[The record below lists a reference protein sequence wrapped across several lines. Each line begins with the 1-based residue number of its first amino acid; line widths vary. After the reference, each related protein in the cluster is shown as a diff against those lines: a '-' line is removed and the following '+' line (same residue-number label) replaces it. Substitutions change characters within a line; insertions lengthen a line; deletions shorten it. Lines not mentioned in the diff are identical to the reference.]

1 MKLDYSF
8 YDRPTVTVAR
18 DLLGK
23 LLLRKSPDGLV
34 SGLIVEVE
42 AYLANN
48 DEASHSF
55 SGIKNKNRTMFDSP
69 GTLYVYP
76 IHAKYCMNVVTE
88 QTGLGAAVLIR
99 AVEPVQGV
107 ELMQSRRGEKIEHR
121 DLTRGPARLCQAFA
135 IDRTFDGLDLT
146 KSKSIWLEDA
156 TAKLGKL
163 DFSVSESERIGI
175 SRAQEHM
182 LRFFVDGNRFVSGC
196 VRCHTRPN
204 KDALLEKIEP

>member
-8 YDRPTVTVAR
+8 YDRPTIKVAR

-23 LLLRKSPDGLV
+23 LLIRESPEGLV
-34 SGLIVEVE
+34 SGVIVEVE
-42 AYLANN
+42 AYLAKD

-55 SGIKNKNRTMFDSP
+55 SGIKNRNSSMFAAP

-88 QTGLGAAVLIR
+88 QSGQGAAVLIR
-99 AVEPVQGV
+99 AVEPMEGID
-107 ELMQSRRGEKIEHR
+107 LMQSRRGEKIGLR

-135 IDRTFDGLDLT
+135 VDRLLDGVDLT
-146 KSKSIWLEDA
+146 TSTAIWLEDSSPE
-156 TAKLGKL
+156 LGKL
-163 DFSVSESERIGI
+163 VFSVATSERIGI
-175 SRAQEHM
+175 SRAQDHQ

-196 VRCHTRPN
+196 ARCHSLPN
-204 KDALLEKIEP
+204 KDAFRSHV